1 MLDGLSIRL
10 DSWDVAY
17 GPEVVAEE
25 EEEVPGDVLLDVEV
39 PQDAW
44 RPVEPLRPFLPS
56 RLVFV
61 DGVRRVEARLVVS
74 TPEVPRAYGVLG
86 SCAAGWVEASGG
98 TARFGSHRVRRVLIL
113 TSGLTTS
120 IPFVVRPDVVYE
132 PVSTGDRDPEAPLR
146 KLQEEMRLLEEA
158 VARQRLQD
166 DRTLVVVD
174 GPLTFAG
181 PSRGA
186 AVGYIKRIHQFY
198 LRDAGLRLLRELPA
212 GSRTP
217 LFVLRSPRRFARYSW
232 FVRLTPPGPL
242 DSPYAGLVR
251 LEVQQD
257 IGLDVARNLADGMA
271 QTLPRFVQTRFVQR
285 ASADPRIPQNL
296 SPVAALE
303 GCLRRALGDLG
314 LLRRYIR
321 ARIAQEVGHV

>member
-1 MLDGLSIRL
+1 MLGGLLIRL
-10 DSWDVAY
+10 DPWDAAY

-25 EEEVPGDVLLDVEV
+25 EEAPGDVFLDVEV

-44 RPVEPLRPFLPS
+44 RPVEPVTPFLPS

-74 TPEVPRAYGVLG
+74 GPEVPRAYGALG
-86 SCAAGWVEASGG
+86 SCAAGWVEVSRGAAS
-98 TARFGSHRVRRVLIL
+98 FGPQYVRRVLIL
-113 TSGLTTS
+113 TSGLAAFG
-120 IPFVVRPDVVYE
+120 PFVVRPDVTYE
-132 PVSTGDRDPEAPLR
+132 SVSTDDRDPDAPVH
-146 KLQEEMRLLEEA
+146 KLQEEMRVLEET
-158 VARQRLQD
+158 VARRLFQD

-181 PSRGA
+181 PSRGS
-186 AVGYIKRIHQFY
+186 AVGYIKRIHHFY
-198 LRDAGLRLLRELPA
+198 VRDAGLRLLQELPA

-232 FVRLTPPGPL
+232 FVRLVPPGPL

-251 LEVQQD
+251 LEVQEAV
-257 IGLDVARNLADGMA
+257 GLEAARRLADGTA
-271 QTLPRFVQTRFVQR
+271 QVLPRFVQR

-303 GCLRRALGDLG
+303 GRLRRALGDLA

>member
-1 MLDGLSIRL
+1 MGGGLSIRL
-10 DSWDVAY
+10 DPWDAAY

-25 EEEVPGDVLLDVEV
+25 EEAVGDVLLDVEV

-44 RPVEPLRPFLPS
+44 RPLEPTAPFLPA

-61 DGVRRVEARLVVS
+61 DGVRRAEARLVLS
-74 TPEVPRAYGVLG
+74 TPEVPHAYGILG
-86 SCAAGWVEASGG
+86 SCAAGWVEVQDGA
-98 TARFGSHRVRRVLIL
+98 ARFGALRIRRRLIL
-113 TSGLTTS
+113 GSGLS
-120 IPFVVRPDVVYE
+120 FPDPLVVRSDVAYG
-132 PVSTGDRDPEAPLR
+132 PVSTDDRDPDAPLR
-146 KLQEEMRLLEEA
+146 KLQEEMRLLEEE
-158 VARQRLQD
+158 VARGLSQD

-181 PSRGA
+181 PGRGA
-186 AVGYIKRIHQFY
+186 AVGYIKRIHHFY

-212 GSRTP
+212 GARTP

-232 FVRLTPPGPL
+232 FVRLTPPAPL

-251 LEVQQD
+251 LEVQEAV
-257 IGLDVARNLADGMA
+257 GLEAARRLADGTTQA
-271 QTLPRFVQTRFVQR
+271 LPRFVQR

-296 SPVAALE
+296 GPVAALE
-303 GCLRRALGDLG
+303 GRLRRALGDLA